1 LVFSF
6 LLKLHG
12 KLEINTFLLMNSL
25 QLLNSCRFRNGK
37 ELKTS
42 SRCVMKTDGKET
54 SLTLKVTEV
63 ADAATYKC
71 QALNKLGKVQTECTV
86 QIQGK

>member
-1 LVFSF
+1 
-6 LLKLHG
+6 
-12 KLEINTFLLMNSL
+12 
-25 QLLNSCRFRNGK
+25 
-37 ELKTS
+37 
-42 SRCVMKTDGKET
+42 MKTDGKET